1 MAFTDQLNVSQ
12 NTQQRFFMEYPSL
25 HLQTQNYGK
34 LAAPTNGDMRDDDAW
49 DKYRFNIAL
58 QHSMHHPAC
67 FSKTQ
72 ANIPLNWCQ
81 NPAQHFSKYNVM
93 SSCSASSCLLSCCQL
108 VSLLSYFK
116 AADLV

>member
-72 ANIPLNWCQ
+72 ANIPLNWSNQVKIVCTVLKLCQ
-81 NPAQHFSKYNVM
+81 VECFAW
-93 SSCSASSCLLSCCQL
+93 
-108 VSLLSYFK
+108 
-116 AADLV
+116 